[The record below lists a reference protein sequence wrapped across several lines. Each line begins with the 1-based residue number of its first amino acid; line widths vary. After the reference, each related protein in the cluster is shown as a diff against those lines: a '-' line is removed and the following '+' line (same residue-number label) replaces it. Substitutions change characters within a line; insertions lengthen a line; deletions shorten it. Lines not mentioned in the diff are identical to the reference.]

1 MAEEYWDERRGW
13 RQGGMRQLGN
23 EEMRQQEKL
32 LATILLIIRKLG
44 WMAEQ
49 FLKKEL
55 STLYSRTKCPI

>member
-32 LATILLIIRKLG
+32 LRHDSVDYQKVRMDGGAIP
-44 WMAEQ
+44 E
-49 FLKKEL
+49 E
-55 STLYSRTKCPI
+55 RTKYTK